1 MKDKETLHKKVQ
13 EMIDCFA
20 TTDPLKEMSELDREG
35 DVGEAALKWLALTT
49 LHGINRNTEKITIQ
63 KSAAD
68 GEVRVT
74 AQYRPAQLP
83 SPGLSIGEKIIETIR
98 RIIHLEEEWG
108 ETSLALGVREGS
120 IEVKVEVERFEGGE
134 KVTIK
139 FPQ

>member
-63 KSAAD
+63 KSAD